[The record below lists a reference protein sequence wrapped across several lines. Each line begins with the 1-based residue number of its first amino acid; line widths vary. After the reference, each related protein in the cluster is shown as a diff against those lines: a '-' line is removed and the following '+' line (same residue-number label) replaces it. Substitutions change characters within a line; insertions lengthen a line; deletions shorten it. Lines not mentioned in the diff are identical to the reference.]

1 MTAPSASH
9 PQAATALPEIDLTA
23 LADPETWRGWLATAR
38 VRLEAELASFD
49 VAMQLATIGAAIAIA
64 WAIATFVA
72 PRLATAFER
81 GGAQRLVPHLRQ
93 HLALIAPPLLVLV
106 ALIAA
111 HAALEAGERP
121 VYLVRTALSL
131 ASVWL
136 IIRIATHFI
145 RDPFWSGA
153 AAFAV
158 WTGALLNIFG
168 LLGPTVAAL
177 DAVGFSVAGARVS
190 VWTLMRAVVVVTV
203 LLTFASWLSA
213 ALRRRIEATRELE
226 PSLQI
231 LFGST
236 IQVTLIAAAILMG
249 LGSVGVPL
257 EAFAIFGGAVGLGLG
272 FGLQKIVSNFISGII
287 LLLDRSIKP
296 GDVIEVTGSYGW
308 VNSLGLRYA
317 SVVTRDGHE
326 HLIPNELLMTEKVVN
341 WSYSTK
347 TVRIRRSVGV
357 AYGTDVRKAMA
368 LVIAAAAAAPR
379 TLADP
384 PPRCLLIGFGDNS
397 VDLEVRFWIE
407 DPQSGVTSA
416 ANDVLLN
423 IWDAFNE
430 HGVQFPFPQRD
441 VHLKTAG
448 PVDVRL
454 TREGTDDD

>member
-1 MTAPSASH
+1 M
-9 PQAATALPEIDLTA
+9 
-23 LADPETWRGWLATAR
+23 
-38 VRLEAELASFD
+38 V
-49 VAMQLATIGAAIAIA
+49 
-64 WAIATFVA
+64 
-72 PRLATAFER
+72 PR
-81 GGAQRLVPHLRQ
+81 LRQ
-93 HLALIAPPLLVLV
+93 HLALIAPPLLVAI

-111 HAALEAGERP
+111 HAALQAGERP
-121 VYLVRTALSL
+121 TYLVRTALSL

-145 RDPFWSGA
+145 KDPFWSGV
-153 AAFAV
+153 AAFAA
-158 WTGALLNIFG
+158 WAGALLNIFG
-168 LLGPTVAAL
+168 LLEPTIMAL

-213 ALRRRIEATRELE
+213 VLRRRIEATRELE
-226 PSLQI
+226 PSLRI

-236 IQVTLIAAAILMG
+236 IQVTLITAAILMG

-257 EAFAIFGGAVGLGLG
+257 EAFTIFGGAVGLGLG
-272 FGLQKIVSNFISGII
+272 FGLQKVVSNFISGII

-296 GDVIEVTGSYGW
+296 GDVIEVAGSYGW
-308 VNSLGLRYA
+308 VNTLGLRYA

-347 TVRIRRSVGV
+347 TVRIRRAVGV
-357 AYGTDVRKAMA
+357 AYGTDVRQAME

-379 TLADP
+379 TLTDP

-407 DPQSGVTSA
+407 DPQAGVTSA

-430 HGVQFPFPQRD
+430 NGVEFPFPQRD
-441 VHLKTAG
+441 VHLKTSG

-454 TREGTDDD
+454 SREPAADD